1 MKSLLTT
8 VIASILTLI
17 SIAQIMPPAQK
28 LRLAEGVIENYYV
41 DTVNSDLI
49 VEEAIKAMIATLDPH
64 SSYSTPEETKA
75 LTEPLDGNFSGIGI
89 QFNMMQD
96 TLYVLSVI
104 AGGPSERV
112 GIRPGDRIIAAND
125 TILAGVK
132 MPNTSVMKHLRGPK
146 GTPVDVK
153 VVRRGDKEPL
163 SFRIIRDDIPIYS
176 IDAAYMADPTTGYI
190 RISRFAAETPAEFDD
205 AIKRLRKQ
213 GMKNLIIDVE
223 DNGGGYLE
231 AAQKLAGRFLDKNDL
246 IVYTEAPKLPRFSYN
261 APADGD
267 LREGRV
273 VVMANQYSA
282 SASEILAGALQDNDR
297 GLVVGRRTFG
307 KGLVQRPFPFPDG
320 SMIRLTV
327 SRYYTPAGRCIQK
340 PYTNG
345 DSKDYRADIYN
356 RFNHGE
362 LMSADSIEIDK
373 SLAYKTL
380 RNGRTVYGGGGI
392 MPDRFVPIDT
402 TAFTN
407 YYRDLVAKGVFN
419 RYTIDYVDANR
430 DRLKAEYPDEMSFID
445 NFEVSAPM
453 MQGLIDTGKEEGV
466 EYNEAQYNVSEAFMR
481 VILKAL
487 IARDLYESGSYF
499 RVANQL
505 NPIYREA
512 LRLINDKDDYDNLLS
527 GKKK

>member
-1 MKSLLTT
+1 MKQLLTCI
-8 VIASILTLI
+8 IAGAVALFSV
-17 SIAQIMPPAQK
+17 SQIMPPAQK

-41 DTVNSDLI
+41 DTVNADHV
-49 VEEAIKAMIATLDPH
+49 VEEAIKAMISTLDPH

-112 GIRPGDRIIAAND
+112 GIRPGDRITMAND
-125 TILAGVK
+125 TAIAGVK
-132 MPNTSVMKHLRGPK
+132 MPNTTVMKHLRGPK
-146 GTPVDVK
+146 GTPVEVK
-153 VVRRGDKEPL
+153 VVRRGEKEPL
-163 SFRIIRDDIPIYS
+163 TFRIIRDDIPIYS
-176 IDAAYMADPTTGYI
+176 IDAAYMADPTTGYV
-190 RISRFAAETPAEFDD
+190 RISRFAAETPAEFDE
-205 AIKRLRKQ
+205 AVRKLRKE

-231 AAQKLAGRFLDKNDL
+231 AAQQLASRFLDKGDL
-246 IVYTEAPKLPRFSYN
+246 IVYTEAPRLPRFSYN
-261 APADGD
+261 ATERGD
-267 LREGRV
+267 LRDGRV

-340 PYTNG
+340 PYTKG
-345 DSKDYRADIYN
+345 DTKDYRSDIYN
-356 RFNHGE
+356 RFDHGE
-362 LMSADSIEIDK
+362 LMNADSIEIDR
-373 SLAYKTL
+373 SLVYKTL

-392 MPDRFVPIDT
+392 IPDRFVPIDT
-402 TAFTN
+402 TFFTT
-407 YYRDLVAKGVFN
+407 YYRDLVAKGAFN
-419 RYTIDYVDANR
+419 RYAISYVDAHR
-430 DRLKAEYPDEMSFID
+430 DSLKTAYPDEKQFVGK
-445 NFEVSAPM
+445 FEVTPLM

-466 EYNEAQYNVSEAFMR
+466 EYNEDQYNVSEAYMR
-481 VILKAL
+481 TIVKAL

-499 RVANQL
+499 RVANEL
-505 NPIYREA
+505 NPVYREA
-512 LRLINDKDDYDNLLS
+512 LDLINDPKRYDRLLS
-527 GKKK
+527 GK